1 MKKLI
6 FLLSAVFVFSAVAF
20 AQPRMVTKER
30 TEKTPAAIAPVSFEA
45 KYEGGMFGFNKK
57 LDGYL
62 KFDDANFRFVFFDKN
77 NKEQFGIPYKD
88 LILIY
93 PNATV
98 SQSTGG
104 KVVQN
109 VPLPGAGIVGMLM
122 KDKRKFLVINFDDT
136 DMDRK
141 GTVNFKIEDAKLLAA
156 AIETLGDKAEM
167 QPRGDSYYRPVKKS
181 NDQNE

>member
-1 MKKLI
+1 MKKVI
-6 FLLSAVFVFSAVAF
+6 FLLLAVFVLAAVAF
-20 AQPRMVTKER
+20 GQPRMVVKEK
-30 TEKTPAAIAPVSFEA
+30 TEKTPAAIAPISFAA

-57 LDGYL
+57 QDGYL

-88 LILIY
+88 LVLIY
-93 PNATV
+93 PNSTV

-136 DMDRK
+136 EMNAK
-141 GTVNFKIEDAKLLAA
+141 GTVNFKIDDAKLLAA

-167 QPRGDSYYRPVKKS
+167 QPRGDSYYRPIKKAD
-181 NDQNE
+181 DQK